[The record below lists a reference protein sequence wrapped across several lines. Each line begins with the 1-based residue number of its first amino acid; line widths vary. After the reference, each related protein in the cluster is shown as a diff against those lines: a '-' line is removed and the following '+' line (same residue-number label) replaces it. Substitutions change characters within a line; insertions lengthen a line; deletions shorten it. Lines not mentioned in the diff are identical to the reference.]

1 MTVSILWIGTAVVM
15 IVALVIL
22 KKSLDAETETEV
34 NLREIAIHIS
44 VFVIFA
50 ADCTFVSI
58 TNVTS
63 AVEYN
68 KFPKPLLI
76 EGYSKVFVIMK
87 HSVDATTSATV
98 LTSVCGWIL
107 IYIFLKIIKVVRD
120 GSAEKERIARENF
133 NLSSSHGIYPQF
145 NVKRL
150 SSQSSHFVNSE
161 ESFETNQR
169 INILALI
176 EEIREANGL

>member
-68 KFPKPLLI
+68 KFPKHLSI
-76 EGYSKVFVIMK
+76 EGYSKVFIIMK
-87 HSVDATTSATV
+87 H
-98 LTSVCGWIL
+98 
-107 IYIFLKIIKVVRD
+107 
-120 GSAEKERIARENF
+120 
-133 NLSSSHGIYPQF
+133 
-145 NVKRL
+145 
-150 SSQSSHFVNSE
+150 
-161 ESFETNQR
+161 
-169 INILALI
+169 
-176 EEIREANGL
+176 